1 VGNWKTIVW
10 HPEAMWIARWRDKLT
25 DRFKYVWFSESSVL
39 KQRKDIEKFD
49 KANELRQN
57 LDDVQ
62 KHILANLDAEDLQR
76 RKIATVCFLIDRLKI
91 RVGDEK
97 DPAEADTVGASTLR
111 PKHLRFNG
119 DDTVT
124 FNFLGK
130 DAVPHVFRVALP
142 KNVLENL
149 NEFAASAK
157 SPLFDGVT
165 SKHVSEFLDEVMLG
179 LSAKVFRTCYSSA
192 SVETK
197 LHDAPV
203 KVGDP
208 EYLKKYVATMANL
221 EAAKICNHRRTI
233 PKTWE
238 SSLEKKKTR
247 LKVLRSRAEE
257 AQEKLRQKIADRK
270 EKQEERLSKA
280 EEQLRA
286 MKGRLEMSQRQL
298 AEREKQGQRVKA
310 LRKRVEAQ
318 RARVVRQRQRLQKLK
333 STHRAQMQRLRERL
347 ANRRHRDKSAVE
359 KLGLQIETRKETR
372 DYNLG
377 TSLKSYI
384 DPRIYYEWG
393 REVDYDWKRYYPKAL
408 RKKFSWVETETPLE
422 AS

>member
-1 VGNWKTIVW
+1 
-10 HPEAMWIARWRDKLT
+10 M
-25 DRFKYVWFSESSVL
+25 
-39 KQRKDIEKFD
+39 KQRKDVEKFD
-49 KANELRQN
+49 KAKELRQN

-62 KHILANLDAEDLQR
+62 KHIWANLDAEDLQR

-97 DPAEADTVGASTLR
+97 DPDEADTVGASTLR

-124 FNFLGK
+124 FSFLGK
-130 DAVPHVFRVALP
+130 DAVPHVFRVELP

-149 NEFAASAK
+149 NEFAASAR

-197 LHDAPV
+197 LQDASV
-203 KVGDP
+203 QVGDP
-208 EYLKKYVATMANL
+208 EYLKKAVATLANL

-233 PKTWE
+233 PKTWK
-238 SSLEKKKTR
+238 SSLEKKKIR
-247 LKVLRSRAEE
+247 LKALRSRAKE
-257 AQEKLRQKIADRK
+257 AQEKLRQKTTDRK
-270 EKQEERLSKA
+270 EKYEARLIKA
-280 EEQLRA
+280 EEQLEATKR
-286 MKGRLEMSQRQL
+286 RLEISRQQL
-298 AEREKQGQRVKA
+298 AEKEKQGQRVKA
-310 LRKRVEAQ
+310 LRKRVKAQ
-318 RARVVRQRQRLQKLK
+318 RARVARQRQRLQKLK

-359 KLGLQIETRKETR
+359 KLRLQIRTRKETR

-384 DPRIYYEWG
+384 DPRIYYDWG

-422 AS
+422 TS